1 MRQQRRLTV
10 SDMTDTT
17 PDNVSRSPRILAALR
32 ELIGALDRRTPQT
45 ERPGETRIE
54 GDAQR
59 LRREATAQIEE
70 LTGFGSHGS
79 AYDLGLVEAIMS
91 DDGGP
96 QRERASDAQLRANVR
111 NAPGLVRLIAK
122 PCRRSFTASPLPA
135 RHQSRCPGFSGNLS
149 NYQ

>member
-1 MRQQRRLTV
+1 LTV
-10 SDMTDTT
+10 SDMTDTRLG
-17 PDNVSRSPRILAALR
+17 NVSRSPRILAALR
-32 ELIGALDRRTPQT
+32 ELIGALDRRALQT

-70 LTGFGSHGS
+70 LTGSGSLGN
-79 AYDLGLVEAIMS
+79 AYDSGLVEAILS

-122 PCRRSFTASPLPA
+122 PCRRSFTTSPLPA